1 MDLYEK
7 LLAEV
12 TESGIDVY
20 EVDMHPKVKGLY
32 ADGVIWINKKLSRA
46 EKAAV
51 LAEEF
56 GHHKKTVGNI
66 LDQKQINNRKQELLA
81 RTWAF
86 ETLMPLASI
95 IEAYKN
101 GVQSRYE
108 LSEYLGLPEL
118 FIEQAIKRYQ
128 QKYGT
133 HVKVGKY
140 TIIFTPFF
148 GILEMFDFLEE
159 GQALGQLP

>member
-20 EVDMHPKVKGLY
+20 EVDMHPNVKGLY
-32 ADGVIWINKKLSRA
+32 ADGVIWINSRLSRA

-95 IEAYKN
+95 IEAYKH
-101 GVQSRYE
+101 GVQSRHE
-108 LSEYLGLPEL
+108 LSEYLGLPEH
-118 FIEQAIKRYQ
+118 FIESALNRYRE
-128 QKYGT
+128 KYGT
-133 HVKVGKY
+133 HVRVGKY
-140 TIIFTPFF
+140 TIIFIPFF
-148 GILEMFDFLEE
+148 GVLEFFEE
-159 GQALGQLP
+159 GQAIG